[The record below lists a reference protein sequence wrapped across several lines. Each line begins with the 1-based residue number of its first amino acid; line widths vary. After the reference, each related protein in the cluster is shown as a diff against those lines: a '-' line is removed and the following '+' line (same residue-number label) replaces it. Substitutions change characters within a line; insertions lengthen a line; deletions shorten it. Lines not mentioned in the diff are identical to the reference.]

1 MGLTETQNPSP
12 ARPRWRR
19 RLRLTGLA
27 ATVAV
32 LTAACSCS
40 VKDGGQSATGDFGD
54 PGDCTVVDMAVS
66 SEKIDLLTSL
76 AKSFNGSDAAKFDGG
91 CAFVR
96 PYSKSSGGAAEILA
110 QGWTDSS
117 EGAQPV
123 IWSPAASSW
132 GQILNQ
138 RLSNAGQPA
147 MVGDAVSLQVT
158 PLVIAMPKPMADAL
172 GYPAKPVGW
181 ADIAALSTSPDG
193 WAAYGHPE
201 WGSFKLG
208 KTNPNFS
215 TSGLSALIGQA
226 YAATGKTRD
235 LSVEDLDSATNA
247 TFASQVESAVVHY
260 GDITMTFLNNWFR
273 TDRSGTSLTYASAV
287 AVEEKSVIDYNQ
299 GNPDGVLQPG
309 EVARKPRIPLVAI
322 YPKEGTIY
330 SDSPLYI
337 LDAAWVDDTEKKA
350 AATFVDYAQ
359 QPEAQRQALQYGFRP
374 GNPDVAV
381 AAPITKANGVDPDQ
395 PSTLLQVPD
404 PPVMIRLL
412 EKWKEQRKTA
422 RVLLVLD
429 VSGSM
434 QEPADPDDPDGP
446 TRMDLAKEVAI
457 TALDEFNPSDEVG
470 LRIFTSNL
478 GPGED
483 QSYLD
488 LLPVQPMSTNRER
501 LANLIRD
508 QYPLNATPLYD
519 VALSSFQTMADSY
532 DDSRINAVVL
542 LTDGMNDDGNPNDDF
557 QQLETLVS
565 ELRQGTQGESSK
577 PVRIFTIAYGKGA
590 DLDTLKQIA
599 EASTAAAYDA
609 SDPTSINKVF
619 TAVVSNF

>member
-1 MGLTETQNPSP
+1 
-12 ARPRWRR
+12 
-19 RLRLTGLA
+19 
-27 ATVAV
+27 
-32 LTAACSCS
+32 
-40 VKDGGQSATGDFGD
+40 
-54 PGDCTVVDMAVS
+54 
-66 SEKIDLLTSL
+66 
-76 AKSFNGSDAAKFDGG
+76 
-91 CAFVR
+91 
-96 PYSKSSGGAAEILA
+96 
-110 QGWTDSS
+110 
-117 EGAQPV
+117 
-123 IWSPAASSW
+123 
-132 GQILNQ
+132 
-138 RLSNAGQPA
+138 
-147 MVGDAVSLQVT
+147 
-158 PLVIAMPKPMADAL
+158 
-172 GYPAKPVGW
+172 
-181 ADIAALSTSPDG
+181 
-193 WAAYGHPE
+193 
-201 WGSFKLG
+201 
-208 KTNPNFS
+208 
-215 TSGLSALIGQA
+215 
-226 YAATGKTRD
+226 
-235 LSVEDLDSATNA
+235 
-247 TFASQVESAVVHY
+247 
-260 GDITMTFLNNWFR
+260 
-273 TDRSGTSLTYASAV
+273 
-287 AVEEKSVIDYNQ
+287 
-299 GNPDGVLQPG
+299 
-309 EVARKPRIPLVAI
+309 
-322 YPKEGTIY
+322 
-330 SDSPLYI
+330 
-337 LDAAWVDDTEKKA
+337 
-350 AATFVDYAQ
+350 
-359 QPEAQRQALQYGFRP
+359 
-374 GNPDVAV
+374 
-381 AAPITKANGVDPDQ
+381 
-395 PSTLLQVPD
+395 
-404 PPVMIRLL
+404 MIRLL

-446 TRMDLAKEVAI
+446 TRMDLAKEAAI

>member
-446 TRMDLAKEVAI
+446 TRMDLAKEAAI